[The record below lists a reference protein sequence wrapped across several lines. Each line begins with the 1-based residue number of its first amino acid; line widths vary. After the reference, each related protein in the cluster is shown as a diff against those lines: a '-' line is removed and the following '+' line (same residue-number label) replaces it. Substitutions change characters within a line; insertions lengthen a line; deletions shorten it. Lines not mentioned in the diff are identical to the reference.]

1 MKRVLVSQN
10 EKNNG
15 KDYLIV
21 DGKLL
26 TDDKNVIKYGRI
38 ISKTDEWEEIY
49 RDDYLEIRK
58 NENQLLLKSFY
69 NDKDIVGRSI
79 YYLYM
84 VDEEFDNIDS
94 ILGYLEQDSQLINRT
109 YDRERTQDIVAKIKN
124 SDEIKGKLIKYMAIA
139 LGAILLG
146 YLLTRIKL

>member
-58 NENQLLLKSFY
+58 NENQLLIL
-69 NDKDIVGRSI
+69 IVSSGI
-79 YYLYM
+79 
-84 VDEEFDNIDS
+84 
-94 ILGYLEQDSQLINRT
+94 
-109 YDRERTQDIVAKIKN
+109 
-124 SDEIKGKLIKYMAIA
+124 
-139 LGAILLG
+139 
-146 YLLTRIKL
+146 